1 MGINGELIG
10 VIINRLIQATLCPNR
25 EKLVG
30 WRTSFAGC
38 CLFNRQQFGLGQGVN
53 SCVHILFAQ
62 LGQPHNSRTGHSRLS
77 LNQAQDLLT
86 LGGVIA
92 EGDTSIVRLGVK
104 VGRRLIHLDGFIIG
118 LTLTYP
124 TINI

>member
-1 MGINGELIG
+1 MEFGRTLPAVLFPFQANQFSLDQGIDSG
-10 VIINRLIQATLCPNR
+10 
-25 EKLVG
+25 
-30 WRTSFAGC
+30 
-38 CLFNRQQFGLGQGVN
+38 
-53 SCVHILFAQ
+53 VHILFAQ

-86 LGGVIA
+86 LGRVVA
-92 EGDTSIVRLGVK
+92 EGDTSIVRLGVE
-104 VGRRLIHLDGFIIG
+104 VGRRLIHLGGFIIG